1 MGLAIA
7 VGAQVN
13 QNLLKVS
20 GMTIAIDNL
29 LRDYD
34 PRFKIFHELMAK
46 KIREV
51 LLVSTPYDAW
61 VMEEDVRLSERII
74 NEYRGLNLSNPPRLT
89 WVSSVK
95 EALAALGDKNFDM
108 LITMPS
114 MADMDCLALGERVK
128 KTNPDLPV
136 ILFAHSAVT
145 SLDFYPGHTKPPG
158 IDRAFIWSGNTDIL
172 VALIKSAEDR
182 LNVDYDTSSAG
193 IRVLLFVEDSPQYL
207 SSLLPIFYREL
218 VSQTQAIMEEGLNE
232 EHRLLTMRAR
242 PKILI
247 ADCYEDAIRIY
258 EKYKPYILGVIS
270 DVRFPK
276 NGKLYP
282 DSGIELLTRI
292 KAYRWDIPLLLMS
305 SEPSNADKAISI
317 PSFFVDKNSR
327 TLHADVHSFFMKHL
341 GFGDFIFRM
350 PDGREISRATN
361 LRTLENEMKKIPDE
375 SLVFH
380 ANRNDFSRWLFARTE
395 TILAS
400 KLRPA
405 SAEDF
410 SYNLEEIRKYIV
422 SQIHIRRQRRQKG
435 VIVNFDAHDFDPD
448 TEFFKIGNG
457 SVGGKARGLAFA
469 SDLLRHQSKMIQK
482 FSHVNIIIP
491 KSLVITTDGFEAF
504 IQRNHLLEIADVDM
518 PDEEIAER
526 FLRAEFPKWIRDDL
540 EVYLKDIHYP
550 IAVRSSSLLEDAQFR
565 AYAGLY
571 RTYMLPN
578 DCPSFIQRTEHVI
591 NAIKLIYASAYFK
604 GPKSFSKRVGHRTEE
619 EKMAVIIQS
628 MVGETYGE
636 HFYPAISGV
645 AQSHNYYPF
654 SHMKP
659 EEGIATIALGL
670 GKMVVEGEKT
680 LRFSP
685 RYPQLL
691 PQRSTVE
698 DILENSQRYF
708 YALKLEK
715 TCSMLSINDTFH
727 LDKREISDAENEYP
741 VSFLSST
748 YIPNEH
754 RIRDTSHVPGHRVIT
769 FSQILKYNSF
779 PLSDIINAFLSI
791 GQKGMGCPVELEFS
805 VSLSQKQNILP
816 TFALLQLRPMTA
828 RAELE
833 VVNIGDE
840 EIEKAFC
847 YSSNALGNAHKN
859 DITDIVYV
867 KPDVFDPA
875 KTMEIAREVGEINN
889 FFSNADRKYLLIGPG
904 RWGSADRWLGI
915 PVEWTDICNVDVIAE
930 TASEHLNAEPSQGS
944 HFFHN
949 ITTMGINYITISEK
963 NGGFYKGDWLA
974 ALPAKKET
982 THVRYVALDKPVT
995 IKVDGR
1001 TSRCVMMR

>member
-1 MGLAIA
+1 
-7 VGAQVN
+7 
-13 QNLLKVS
+13 
-20 GMTIAIDNL
+20 MTLVIDNL
-29 LRDYD
+29 LKDYD

-61 VMEEDVRLSERII
+61 IMEEDVRLSERII
-74 NEYRGLNLSNPPRLT
+74 HEYRGLNLSNPPRLT
-89 WVSSVK
+89 WVSSVE
-95 EALAALGDKNFDM
+95 EALKALEDKKFDM

-114 MADMDCLALGERVK
+114 IADKDCLSLGKRVK
-128 KTNPDLPV
+128 KANPDLPV
-136 ILFAHSAVT
+136 ILFAHSAIT
-145 SLDFYPGHTKPPG
+145 SVDLYPGFTKPEG

-232 EHRLLTMRAR
+232 EHRLLNMRAR

-247 ADCYEDAIRIY
+247 ADCYENAVSIY

-270 DVRFPK
+270 DVRFPE
-276 NGKLYP
+276 GGILSPDAGIKLL
-282 DSGIELLTRI
+282 EKI
-292 KAYRWDIPLLLMS
+292 KADRWDIPLLLMS
-305 SEPSNADKAISI
+305 SEPSNADKAASI

-327 TLHADVHSFFMKHL
+327 TLHADVHSFFMEHL

-350 PDGREISRATN
+350 PDGKEISRATN
-361 LRTLENEMKKIPDE
+361 LRTLEKEMKKVSDE

-380 ANRNDFSRWLFARTE
+380 ADRNDFSRWLFARTE

-405 SAEDF
+405 SSKDF
-410 SYNLEEIRKYIV
+410 SYNPDEIRKYLV
-422 SQIHIRRQRRQKG
+422 SQINIRRRRRQKG

-448 TEFFKIGNG
+448 TEFFKIGKG

-469 SDLLRHQSKMIQK
+469 SDLLRHHSEMMQK
-482 FSHVNIIIP
+482 FSNVNIIVP

-504 IQRNHLLEIADVDM
+504 IQNNHLLEIADIDM
-518 PDEEIAER
+518 PDQEIAER
-526 FLRAEFPKWIRDDL
+526 FLRADFPKWIKSDL
-540 EVYLKDIHYP
+540 EVYLKSIHYP

-578 DCPSFIQRTEHVI
+578 DCPNFVQRTEHAI
-591 NAIKLIYASAYFK
+591 NAIKLVYASTYFR
-604 GPKSFSKRVGHRTEE
+604 GPKSFSQRVGHRTEE

-670 GKMVVEGEKT
+670 GKIVVEGEKT

-685 RYPQLL
+685 KYPQLL

-715 TCSMLSINDTFH
+715 SCAMLSVNDTSH

-741 VSFLSST
+741 LSFLSST

-754 RIRDTSHVPGHRVIT
+754 RIRDTSHVAGHRVIT
-769 FSQILKYNSF
+769 FSQILKYNAF
-779 PLSDIINAFLSI
+779 PLAELLNAFLSL

-805 VSLSQKQNILP
+805 VNLSQQQDVKP

-833 VVNIGDE
+833 VVDISDE
-840 EIEKAFC
+840 EIENAFC
-847 YSSNALGNAHKN
+847 YSSNALGNAHKG
-859 DITDIVYV
+859 DITDVIYV
-867 KPDVFDPA
+867 KPDAFDPA
-875 KTMEIAREVGEINN
+875 KTIEIAREIGEINKH
-889 FFSNADRKYLLIGPG
+889 FSQNGRKYLLIGPG

-915 PVEWTDICNVDVIAE
+915 PVDWADICNADVITE
-930 TASEHLNAEPSQGS
+930 TASAQLNAEPSQGS

-949 ITTMGINYITISEK
+949 ITTMGINYISVSNK
-963 NGGFYKGDWLA
+963 KGDFFKGDWLTTM
-974 ALPAKKET
+974 PAKKES
-982 THVRYVALDKPVT
+982 THVRYVALDKPIT

-1001 TSRCVMMR
+1001 TSRCVMISH

>member
-1 MGLAIA
+1 
-7 VGAQVN
+7 
-13 QNLLKVS
+13 
-20 GMTIAIDNL
+20 MTLAIDNL
-29 LRDYD
+29 LKDYD
-34 PRFKIFHELMAK
+34 PRFKIFHELMAR

-61 VMEEDVRLSERII
+61 IMEEDVRLSERLIH
-74 NEYRGLNLSNPPRLT
+74 EYRGLNLSNPPRLT
-89 WVSSVK
+89 WVSSVE
-95 EALAALGDKNFDM
+95 EALKALEDKQFDM
-108 LITMPS
+108 VITMPS
-114 MADMDCLALGERVK
+114 VVDMDCLSLGERVK
-128 KTNPDLPV
+128 QMNPDLPV
-136 ILFAHSAVT
+136 ILFAHSTVA
-145 SLDFYPGHTKPPG
+145 SLASYPSQANPPG
-158 IDRAFIWSGNTDIL
+158 IDRTFVWSGNTDIL

-182 LNVDYDTSSAG
+182 MNVDYDTASAG

-218 VSQTQAIMEEGLNE
+218 VSQTQAVMEEGLNE

-247 ADCYEDAIRIY
+247 ADNYENAVSTY

-276 NGKLYP
+276 KGKLYS
-282 DSGIELLTRI
+282 DSGIELLTKI
-292 KAYRWDIPLLLMS
+292 KADRWDIPLLLMS
-305 SEPSNADKAISI
+305 SEPSNAEKAVLI
-317 PSFFVDKNSR
+317 PSFFVDKNSQ
-327 TLHADVHSFFMKHL
+327 TLHADIHSFFMDHL
-341 GFGDFIFRM
+341 GFGDFVFRM

-361 LRTLENEMKKIPDE
+361 LRTLENEMKKIPIE
-375 SLVFH
+375 SLMFH

-410 SYNLEEIRKYIV
+410 AYDANEMRKFLV
-422 SQIHIRRQRRQKG
+422 SNIHVRRRRRQKG
-435 VIVNFDAHDFDPD
+435 VIVNFDANDFDPD
-448 TEFFKIGNG
+448 TEFFKIGKG

-469 SDLLRHQSKMIQK
+469 SDLLRHHSETMQTFNNVDIR
-482 FSHVNIIIP
+482 IP

-504 IQRNHLLEIADVDM
+504 IHDNHLLKIADIDM
-518 PDEEIAER
+518 PNEEIAKI
-526 FLRAEFPKWIRDDL
+526 FLEAKFPKWIRNDL
-540 EVYLKDIHYP
+540 EAYLKDIQYP

-578 DCPSFIQRTEHVI
+578 DCPHFTQRVAHVI
-591 NAIKLIYASAYFK
+591 NAIKLVYASTYFK
-604 GPKSFSKRVGHRTEE
+604 GPKSFSRRVGHRTEE

-628 MVGETYGE
+628 MVGDTYGE

-685 RYPQLL
+685 KYPQLL

-708 YALKLEK
+708 YALKMEK
-715 TCSMLSINDTFH
+715 TCSMLSINDTSH
-727 LDKREISDAENEYP
+727 LDKREVSDAEAEYP
-741 VSFLSST
+741 ISFLSST

-754 RIRDTSHVPGHRVIT
+754 RIRDTSHVPGHRILT

-779 PLSDIINAFLSI
+779 PLAEILNTFLAI
-791 GQKGMGCPVELEFS
+791 GQNGMGCPVELEFS
-805 VSLSQKQNILP
+805 VNLSQRQEIQP

-833 VVNIGDE
+833 VVNISDE
-840 EIEKAFC
+840 DIEKAFC
-847 YSSNALGNAHKN
+847 YSVNALGNAQKN
-859 DITDIVYV
+859 DLTDIVYV

-875 KTMEIAREVGEINN
+875 KTIEIAREIGEMNH
-889 FFSNADRKYLLIGPG
+889 FFSNTDRKYLLIGPG

-930 TASEHLNAEPSQGS
+930 TSSERLNAEPSQGS

-949 ITTMGINYITISEK
+949 ITTMGINYITVSEK

-974 ALPAKKET
+974 SLPAKKESA
-982 THVRYVALDKPVT
+982 HVRYVALDEPVT

>member
-1 MGLAIA
+1 
-7 VGAQVN
+7 
-13 QNLLKVS
+13 
-20 GMTIAIDNL
+20 MTLAIDNL

-34 PRFKIFHELMAK
+34 PRFKLFHELMAK

-61 VMEEDVRLSERII
+61 IMEEDVRLSERII

-89 WVSSVK
+89 WVSSVE
-95 EALAALGDKNFDM
+95 EALKALETKKFDM
-108 LITMPS
+108 VITMPS
-114 MADMDCLALGERVK
+114 IADMDCISLGERIK

-136 ILFAHSAVT
+136 ILFAHSTVT
-145 SLDFYPGHTKPPG
+145 SVDFYPGHTKLAG
-158 IDRAFIWSGNTDIL
+158 IDRAFVWSGNTDIL

-218 VSQTQAIMEEGLNE
+218 VSQTQAVMEEGLNE

-247 ADCYEDAIRIY
+247 ADSYENAISIY

-276 NGKLYP
+276 GGKLYS
-282 DSGIELLTRI
+282 DSGIELLTKI
-292 KAYRWDIPLLLMS
+292 KADRWDIPLLLMS
-305 SEPSNADKAISI
+305 SEPSNHDKAAEI
-317 PSFFVDKNSR
+317 PSYFVDKNSR
-327 TLHADVHSFFMKHL
+327 TLHADVRAFFMEHL
-341 GFGDFIFRM
+341 GFGDFIFKM
-350 PDGREISRATN
+350 PDGREIARATN
-361 LRTLENEMKKIPDE
+361 LRTLENEMNKIPIE
-375 SLVFH
+375 SLMFH

-395 TILAS
+395 IILAS

-410 SYNLEEIRKYIV
+410 SYNADEIRKYLV
-422 SQIHIRRQRRQKG
+422 SKIHIRRRRRQNG
-435 VIVNFDAHDFDPD
+435 VIVNFDAHDCDPD

-469 SDLLRHQSKMIQK
+469 SDLLRLHSEMMQN
-482 FSHVNIIIP
+482 FGDVDIIIP

-504 IQRNHLLEIADVDM
+504 IQHNHLLEIADIDM
-518 PDEEIAER
+518 PDKEIAER
-526 FLRAEFPKWIRDDL
+526 FLQAEFPKWIREDL

-550 IAVRSSSLLEDAQFR
+550 LAVRSSSLLEDAQFR

-571 RTYMLPN
+571 RTYMLTN
-578 DCPSFIQRTEHVI
+578 DCQSFIKRTEHVI
-591 NAIKLIYASAYFK
+591 NAIKLVYASTYFR
-604 GPKSFSKRVGHRTEE
+604 GPKSFSRRVGHRTEE

-628 MVGETYGE
+628 MVGDTYGE

-659 EEGIATIALGL
+659 EEGIVTIALGL

-685 RYPQLL
+685 KYPHLL
-691 PQRSTVE
+691 PQRSTVK

-715 TCSMLSINDTFH
+715 TCSMLSINDTSH
-727 LDKREISDAENEYP
+727 LDKREMSDAENEYP

-769 FSQILKYNSF
+769 FSQVLKYNSL
-779 PLSDIINAFLSI
+779 PLPDILNAFLAI

-805 VSLSQKQNILP
+805 VNLGQKQGAQP

-833 VVNIGDE
+833 VVDISNE

-847 YSSNALGNAHKN
+847 YSSNALGNAQKE

-867 KPDVFDPA
+867 KPDRFDPA
-875 KTMEIAREVGEINN
+875 KTIEIAREIGEINKY
-889 FFSNADRKYLLIGPG
+889 FTRKDRKYLLIGPG

-915 PVEWTDICNVDVIAE
+915 PVDWTDICNVEVITE
-930 TASEHLNAEPSQGS
+930 TTSAHLNAEPSQGS

-949 ITTMGINYITISEK
+949 ITTMGINYISVSEK
-963 NGGFYKGDWLA
+963 EGGFFKGDWLA
-974 ALPAKKET
+974 ALPAQKES
-982 THVRYVALDKPVT
+982 THVRYVTLDKPIT

-1001 TSRCVMMR
+1001 TSRCVMIR

>member
-1 MGLAIA
+1 MTLA
-7 VGAQVN
+7 
-13 QNLLKVS
+13 
-20 GMTIAIDNL
+20 TDNYI
-29 LRDYD
+29 RDYD

-61 VMEEDVRLSERII
+61 IMEEDVRLSERII

-89 WVSSVK
+89 WVSSVE
-95 EALAALGDKNFDM
+95 EALKALDNKKFDM
-108 LITMPS
+108 VITMPS
-114 MADMDCLALGERVK
+114 IVDTDCLSLGERVK
-128 KTNPDLPV
+128 QKDPDLPV
-136 ILFAHSAVT
+136 MLFVHRTVT
-145 SLDFYPGHTKPPG
+145 SLDFYPEHIKPAG
-158 IDRAFIWSGNTDIL
+158 IDRTFVWSGNTDIL

-218 VSQTQAIMEEGLNE
+218 VSQTQAVMEEGLNE
-232 EHRLLTMRAR
+232 EHRLLNMRAR

-247 ADCYEDAIRIY
+247 ADDYENAISLY
-258 EKYKPYILGVIS
+258 EKYKPNILGVIS

-276 NGKLYP
+276 EGKLCP
-282 DSGIELLTRI
+282 DAGIELLTKI
-292 KAYRWDIPLLLMS
+292 KADRWDIPLLLMS
-305 SEPSNADKAISI
+305 SEPSNHDKAALI
-317 PSFFVDKNSR
+317 PSYFVDKNSR
-327 TLHADVHSFFMKHL
+327 TLHADVHDFFMEHL
-341 GFGDFIFRM
+341 GFGDFVFRM
-350 PDGREISRATN
+350 PDGREVSRASN
-361 LRTLENEMKKIPDE
+361 LRTLENEMNRIPIE
-375 SLVFH
+375 SLMFH

-405 SAEDF
+405 KAEDF
-410 SYNLEEIRKYIV
+410 SYDAHKMRKFLV
-422 SQIHIRRQRRQKG
+422 SNIHERRRRRQKG

-469 SDLLRHQSKMIQK
+469 SDLLRHHSEMLQT
-482 FSHVNIIIP
+482 FSNVDIMIP
-491 KSLVITTDGFEAF
+491 KSLVVTTDGFETF
-504 IQRNHLLEIADVDM
+504 IHDNHLLEIADTDM
-518 PDEEIAER
+518 PDEEIAKT
-526 FLRAEFPKWIRDDL
+526 FLQAKFPKWIRKDL

-550 IAVRSSSLLEDAQFR
+550 IAVRSSSLLEDSQFR

-578 DCPSFIQRTEHVI
+578 DCPNFVQRTEHVI
-591 NAIKLIYASAYFK
+591 NAIKLVYASTYFR

-628 MVGETYGE
+628 MVGDTYGE
-636 HFYPAISGV
+636 HFYPALSGV

-685 RYPQLL
+685 KYPQLL

-715 TCSMLSINDTFH
+715 TCSMLSINDTSH
-727 LDKREISDAENEYP
+727 LDKREMTDAENEYP

-748 YIPNEH
+748 YISNEH

-769 FSQILKYNSF
+769 FSQILKYKSF
-779 PLSDIINAFLSI
+779 PLPDILEAFLAI

-805 VSLSQKQNILP
+805 VNLSQNQDTQP

-833 VVNIGDE
+833 VVNISDE

-847 YSSNALGNAHKN
+847 YSSNALGNAHKS

-875 KTMEIAREVGEINN
+875 KTIEIAREIGEMNN
-889 FFSNADRKYLLIGPG
+889 FFSNANRKYLLIGPG

-915 PVEWTDICNVDVIAE
+915 PVDWTDICNVDVIAE
-930 TASEHLNAEPSQGS
+930 TTSDRMHAEPSQGS

-949 ITTMGINYITISEK
+949 ITTMGINYISISEK
-963 NGGFYKGDWLA
+963 NGGFFNGAWLTS
-974 ALPAKKET
+974 LPSIKESE
-982 THVRYVALDKPVT
+982 HVRYVALDKPIT

-1001 TSRCVMMR
+1001 SSRCVMMR